1 MTHAIGLRTLLL
13 IALASR
19 LMSQPVYAYSLKD
32 HRQLTE
38 AAFQSIERCFPG
50 SIEPSEAAAVVSA
63 NLWEDKNLIDK
74 WFKYSHFYQPRH
86 EVGMLRENSQARVRA
101 IQDRLD
107 QGGLSRPKE
116 LDLIGALLH
125 HVQDM
130 TVPLHVMPVNHF
142 WTDGFEKLAVT
153 TESRLQFDSC
163 ETLLMQSLAID
174 AVGLHHQTAV
184 ETYEDVLDSSLQ
196 ATSPQG
202 FSIPLTWFWEEGTD
216 GEFGSYGL
224 LGNAFGKNWLSIPG
238 QRIRVENLEYS
249 RYKFRRLKLA
259 LRVSQLILVKS
270 LLSKKSCR
278 DALNRPRY
286 FASLGLAPPTDAV

>member
-1 MTHAIGLRTLLL
+1 MTHSMRCATGLRTLLL
-13 IALASR
+13 LALVPQA
-19 LMSQPVYAYSLKD
+19 MSSTVHAYSLKD

-50 SIEPSEAAAVVSA
+50 SIEPSEAAEVVSA

-74 WFKYSHFYQPRH
+74 WFKYSHFYQPRR
-86 EVGMLRENSQARVRA
+86 EVGMLRANSQARVQA

-107 QGGLSRPKE
+107 RGGLSRPKE

-153 TESRLQFDSC
+153 SESRLQFDSC
-163 ETLLMQSLAID
+163 ENLLIQALAID
-174 AVGLHHQTAV
+174 AVGLHHQTAL
-184 ETYEDVLDSSLQ
+184 ETYEDVLDSTLQ
-196 ATSPQG
+196 AASPPG
-202 FSIPLTWFWEEGTD
+202 FSIPLTWFWEEGAG

-224 LGNAFGKNWLSIPG
+224 LGNSFGKNWLSIPG

-249 RYKFRRLKLA
+249 RYKFRRLKSA
-259 LRVSQLILVKS
+259 LRVTQLILVKS
-270 LLSKKSCR
+270 LLTK
-278 DALNRPRY
+278 N
-286 FASLGLAPPTDAV
+286 LAATQ